1 MSISMARK
9 DFIKASTAAAGGLAL
24 AGVAGTGMA
33 LANEGAA
40 VDTAGVELPKGILMS
55 DIEASAVELE
65 PVTEFAAE
73 ESYDLVVVGAGCA
86 GVPAI
91 LTAVEEG
98 ATVGVLQKGD
108 FVLAN
113 GTGCTAIIRSHSTD
127 AGYKRFMYDF
137 AELNDFRMNMGLF
150 QYWADHSEEMESWL
164 VQKTHEAGL
173 EMASASTSSTIVY
186 DDGEIAA
193 IGGCSQ
199 KSNQDTMTAL
209 AELAESKGAVFHYS
223 TPCVQL
229 VQDEDG
235 TVTGAI
241 GKQADGTYI
250 KLNAAKGVIL
260 AAGDYMNNESLTSR
274 YSADIDMFWRKQT
287 NRTGDGHIL
296 ASLAGSQIVP
306 ANHAHQ
312 IHGMIPGFMTTPLLI
327 LDWDGQRFMN
337 ESVTM
342 TIWNTQMIEHYH
354 GRDDSTIYRF
364 FDAAVEDKYTDLKTS
379 LEGINKSID
388 EGTTKYYTRADS
400 IEELAEAVGL
410 PVDNVVASIERWN
423 ELCASGDVD
432 FGVYPDKMKPID
444 TPPYY
449 CITDTPGL
457 AAINGGVYVD
467 DCYRVTTAAGEVIP
481 NLFAAGVDA
490 GNLCG
495 GMNWA
500 MPGGCSDSHCFTAG
514 RYTAILALT
523 GGLEPSNPCTFEQ
536 VADEFAGK
544 DGTFNWENG
553 KARSAIE
560 VW

>member
-1 MSISMARK
+1 
-9 DFIKASTAAAGGLAL
+9 
-24 AGVAGTGMA
+24 
-33 LANEGAA
+33 
-40 VDTAGVELPKGILMS
+40 
-55 DIEASAVELE
+55 
-65 PVTEFAAE
+65 
-73 ESYDLVVVGAGCA
+73 
-86 GVPAI
+86 
-91 LTAVEEG
+91 
-98 ATVGVLQKGD
+98 
-108 FVLAN
+108 
-113 GTGCTAIIRSHSTD
+113 
-127 AGYKRFMYDF
+127 
-137 AELNDFRMNMGLF
+137 
-150 QYWADHSEEMESWL
+150 
-164 VQKTHEAGL
+164 
-173 EMASASTSSTIVY
+173 
-186 DDGEIAA
+186 
-193 IGGCSQ
+193 
-199 KSNQDTMTAL
+199 
-209 AELAESKGAVFHYS
+209 
-223 TPCVQL
+223 
-229 VQDEDG
+229 
-235 TVTGAI
+235 
-241 GKQADGTYI
+241 
-250 KLNAAKGVIL
+250 
-260 AAGDYMNNESLTSR
+260 MNNESLTSR

-364 FDAAVEDKYTDLKTS
+364 FDAAVEEKYTDLKTS